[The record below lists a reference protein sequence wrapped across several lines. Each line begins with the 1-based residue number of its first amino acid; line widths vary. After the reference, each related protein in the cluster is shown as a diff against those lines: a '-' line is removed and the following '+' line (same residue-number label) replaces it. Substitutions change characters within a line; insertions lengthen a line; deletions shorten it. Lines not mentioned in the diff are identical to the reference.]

1 MDHVRERIHVKGE
14 QSMKRRAYS
23 CAFAMLAFA
32 MAAVGLAPRSAAQDS
47 GIAGTI
53 LDLDGKPWENL
64 GVTVTSDQGTKFESK
79 TDAKGKYEFHNL
91 RSGVYTLTVQ
101 LPNQVFQ
108 GGQVKVGAGQTV
120 PADLNFKEIIAK
132 NNPDYAKQVAKQEE
146 EKQKFQGM
154 KQHFEA
160 GVAALDLAKQSKDK
174 LSKAP
179 ADQRDAIKQEVA
191 DNSNK
196 AITEFE
202 AAKAASN
209 EKDTNLQLIM
219 ARLGD
224 AYDAAGRSDDAIAAY
239 KRAIELKPSFAYYN
253 NLGGIYGRANK
264 IEEATAAYQK
274 AAEIDPPNAAQA
286 WLNCGITLSNV
297 GKYKEAIEPLKKATE
312 LDPKSAKAWY
322 LLASALIADP
332 SIYKQTAGKIEVTPL
347 PGTSEAY
354 QKAIDL
360 DPNGPYG
367 QQAKQ
372 GLDQLNAMT
381 GGISTQ
387 VGKKKKP

>member
-1 MDHVRERIHVKGE
+1 MDAFTLKGE
-14 QSMKRRAYS
+14 QSMRR
-23 CAFAMLAFA
+23 LAFSCTL
-32 MAAVGLAPRSAAQDS
+32 AVFAFLVTVAGLAPRAAAQDS

-53 LDLDGKPWENL
+53 LDLEGKPWENL
-64 GVTVTSDQGTKFESK
+64 SVTIVSDQGTKSDAK
-79 TDAKGKYEFHNL
+79 TDAKGKYEFRNL
-91 RSGVYTLTVQ
+91 RSGTYTLTVQ

-108 GGQVKVGAGQTV
+108 GGQVKVGSGQTV
-120 PADLNFKEIIAK
+120 PVDLNFKEIVAK
-132 NNPDYAKQVAKQEE
+132 NNPDFAKQVAKQEE

-174 LSKAP
+174 LGKAP
-179 ADQRDAIKQEVA
+179 ADQRDTLKQEVS

-209 EKDTNLQLIM
+209 EKDPNLQLIM

-224 AYDAAGRSDDAIAAY
+224 AYDAAGRSDDAITAY

-264 IEEATAAYQK
+264 IDEATAAYQK
-274 AAEIDPPNAAQA
+274 AAEIDPANAAQA
-286 WLNCGITLSNV
+286 WLNCGITLSNA
-297 GKYKEAIEPLKKATE
+297 GKYKEAVEPLKKSTE

-322 LLASALIADP
+322 LLASAMIADP

-347 PGTSEAY
+347 PGTAEAY

-360 DPNGPYG
+360 DPNGAYG

-372 GLDQLNAMT
+372 GLDQLNQMT
-381 GGISTQ
+381 GGISAQ
-387 VGKKKKP
+387 VGSKKKKP

>member
-1 MDHVRERIHVKGE
+1 
-14 QSMKRRAYS
+14 MKRLAYS
-23 CAFAMLAFA
+23 CAFALLAFA
-32 MAAVGLAPRSAAQDS
+32 MVAVGLAPRAAAQDS

-64 GVTVTSDQGTKFESK
+64 PVTIVSDQGSKLDTK
-79 TDAKGKYEFHNL
+79 TDAKGKYDFHNL
-91 RSGVYTLTVQ
+91 RSGTYLLTVQ
-101 LPNQVFQ
+101 LPNQAQPFQ
-108 GGQVKVGAGQTV
+108 GGQVKVSAGQTV
-120 PADLNFKEIIAK
+120 PVDINFKEIIAK
-132 NNPDYAKQVAKQEE
+132 NNPEYAKQVAKQEE

-174 LSKAP
+174 LGKAP
-179 ADQRDAIKQEVA
+179 ADQRDALKQEVA

-202 AAKAASN
+202 AAKTASN
-209 EKDTNLQLIM
+209 EKDPNLQLIM

-224 AYDAAGRSDDAIAAY
+224 AYDSAGRADDAIAAY

-264 IEEATAAYQK
+264 IDDATAAYQK
-274 AAEIDPPNAAQA
+274 AAEIDPANAAQA
-286 WLNCGITLSNV
+286 WLNYGITLSNV
-297 GKYKEAIEPLKKATE
+297 GKYKEAVEPLKKATE

-322 LLASALIADP
+322 LLASALVADP

-347 PGTSEAY
+347 PGTAEAY

-360 DPNGPYG
+360 DPNGSFG

-372 GLDQLNAMT
+372 GLDQLNQMT
-381 GGISTQ
+381 GGITTQ
-387 VGKKKKP
+387 VGGGGAKKKKP

>member
-1 MDHVRERIHVKGE
+1 
-14 QSMKRRAYS
+14 MKR
-23 CAFAMLAFA
+23 LAFSCTLA
-32 MAAVGLAPRSAAQDS
+32 VFAFLTMAAGLAPRAAAQDG

-53 LDLDGKPWENL
+53 LDLEGKPWENL
-64 GVTVTSDQGTKFESK
+64 GVTIVSDQGTKSETK
-79 TDAKGKYEFHNL
+79 TDAKGKYEFRNL
-91 RSGVYTLTVQ
+91 RSGTYTLTVQ

-108 GGQVKVGAGQTV
+108 GGQVKVGAAQTV
-120 PADLNFKEIIAK
+120 PADLNFKEIVAK
-132 NNPDYAKQVAKQEE
+132 NNPDFAKQAAKQEE

-160 GVAALDLAKQSKDK
+160 GVTALDLAKQSKDK
-174 LSKAP
+174 LGKAP
-179 ADQRDAIKQEVA
+179 ADQRDALKQEVS

-202 AAKAASN
+202 AAKTASN
-209 EKDTNLQLIM
+209 EKDPNLQLIM

-224 AYDAAGRSDDAIAAY
+224 AYDAAGRTDDAITAY

-264 IEEATAAYQK
+264 VDEATAAYQK
-274 AAEIDPPNAAQA
+274 AAEIDPANAGQA

-297 GKYKEAIEPLKKATE
+297 GKYKEAVEPLKKATE

-322 LLASALIADP
+322 LLASAMVADP

-347 PGTSEAY
+347 PGTTEAY

-372 GLDQLNAMT
+372 GLDQLNQMT

-387 VGKKKKP
+387 VGSKKKKP

>member
-1 MDHVRERIHVKGE
+1 
-14 QSMKRRAYS
+14 MKRLAYS

-32 MAAVGLAPRSAAQDS
+32 MLTVGLAPRAAAQDG

-53 LDLDGKPWENL
+53 LDLEGKPWENL
-64 GVTVTSDQGTKFESK
+64 GVTIVSDQGTKFETK

-91 RSGVYTLTVQ
+91 RSGTYTLTVQ

-120 PADLNFKEIIAK
+120 PADLNFKEIVAK
-132 NNPDYAKQVAKQEE
+132 NNPDYAKQVEKQQE

-160 GVAALDLAKQSKDK
+160 GVAALELARQSRDKLAKAS
-174 LSKAP
+174 
-179 ADQRDAIKQEVA
+179 ADQRDTVKQEVM

-202 AAKAASN
+202 AAKTASN
-209 EKDTNLQLIM
+209 EKDPNLQLIM

-224 AYDAAGRSDDAIAAY
+224 AYDSAGRTDDAIAAY

-253 NLGGIYGRANK
+253 NIGGIYGRANK
-264 IEEATAAYQK
+264 IDEATAAYQK

-297 GKYKEAIEPLKKATE
+297 GKFKEATEPLKKATE

-322 LLASALIADP
+322 LLASAMIADP

-347 PGTSEAY
+347 PGTAEAY

-381 GGISTQ
+381 GGINTQ